1 MEKAQHRGQSQK
13 SGYYKMKKS
22 SKPLE
27 TLKTLLGAK
36 WKTAAQEMSQKTKRL
51 LQMQKSSNPLE
62 TLQTFLRAMVEGPK
76 YGRIKEEG
84 KQKKQHISSICFV
97 SETKDNSTLTALG
110 ASLGQSSMSSGPAV
124 VVSTTLPLVGGSNTY
139 TDDIAAY
146 CKEFSSFFFL
156 FLPRCNCDEKVQQAA
171 IRQHPRILHP

>member
-1 MEKAQHRGQSQK
+1 
-13 SGYYKMKKS
+13 
-22 SKPLE
+22 
-27 TLKTLLGAK
+27 
-36 WKTAAQEMSQKTKRL
+36 MSQKTKRL
-51 LQMQKSSNPLE
+51 LQMQKSSRNLANLLE
-62 TLQTFLRAMVEGPK
+62 CNGAGSKVWRNEG
-76 YGRIKEEG
+76 GRETN
-84 KQKKQHISSICFV
+84 KQHISSICFA

-156 FLPRCNCDEKVQQAA
+156 FLPRCDCDEKVQQAA
-171 IRQHPRILHP
+171 IRQHPHILHP